1 MATRTRTASSS
12 GNGLPGGS
20 ARWSGAASSDSLAS
34 MTPLQQRRL
43 VAACVGLLAAGLTFA
58 GHYPTGIRTDFDA
71 LWVAGHAWT
80 HGQDPFAAARAYAS
94 RPPGYDLLY
103 PATAFLLTAPF
114 TVWPRAVCLALWSG
128 LGFGALTYS
137 VTRPQA
143 RVTQARVT
151 QARVTLSEAKGPD
164 PNARA
169 TLSEAKGP
177 DPNARVT
184 LSAANGP
191 GPNASPTWWGLL
203 SLSSPFALHAFFSV
217 QWSPVLVASATLPW
231 LAFLW
236 IAKPSIG
243 AALFAAYPSRRMLV
257 AGLLV
262 TLVTFVVFPGWVAEW
277 RAALGTRHHLI
288 PLVLRPGGWLLLLAW
303 LRWRQPEGRLLGTLA
318 IVPHTVMP
326 YDLLTLAILLRTR
339 LEWIGA
345 TVLAWASYLAVRTW
359 AWIPPSRDHDASIVL
374 AWPYWLVLCYL
385 PALALV
391 LLRPDPAPEATPD
404 ASPESVGPAPA

>member
-1 MATRTRTASSS
+1 
-12 GNGLPGGS
+12 
-20 ARWSGAASSDSLAS
+20 
-34 MTPLQQRRL
+34 MTDLHRRLL
-43 VAACVGLLAAGLTFA
+43 VAAFIGTLAAALTFA

-71 LWVAGHAWT
+71 LWIAGHAWT

-114 TVWPRAVCLALWSG
+114 TVWPRALCLALWTG
-128 LGFGALTYS
+128 LGFGTLTYA
-137 VTRPQA
+137 VTR
-143 RVTQARVT
+143 
-151 QARVTLSEAKGPD
+151 S
-164 PNARA
+164 
-169 TLSEAKGP
+169 
-177 DPNARVT
+177 
-184 LSAANGP
+184 
-191 GPNASPTWWGLL
+191 TWWGLL
-203 SLSSPFALHAFFSV
+203 SLVSPFALHAFFSV

-303 LRWRQPEGRLLGTLA
+303 LRWRQPEGRLLGMLA
-318 IVPHTVMP
+318 VVPHTVMP
-326 YDLLTLAILLRTR
+326 YDLLTLAVLLRTR

-374 AWPYWLVLCYL
+374 AWPYWLILCYL
-385 PALALV
+385 PALVLV
-391 LLRPDPAPEATPD
+391 LVRRAPGTEAMTN
-404 ASPESVGPAPA
+404 ASTESVGAASA